1 MHAPPASLSIQH
13 VEELARTNVRDCY
26 QCGKCS
32 AGCPMADRMET
43 LPNQLIRLVQLDRVD
58 KALRSPAIWQCVSCQ
73 TCSARCPKSVDCTA
87 VLDALRQL
95 AVEHDAAP
103 ASQRRTLIFQQ
114 AFLENIRRN
123 GRLAELELVG
133 EFKTRSFW
141 KDMSVPLLLKDAML
155 APRMLKRGK
164 LHLRGEKV
172 RDRGIVRRIFQR
184 CQQGILGTK

>member
-1 MHAPPASLSIQH
+1 M
-13 VEELARTNVRDCY
+13 R
-26 QCGKCS
+26 
-32 AGCPMADRMET
+32 
-43 LPNQLIRLVQLDRVD
+43 
-58 KALRSPAIWQCVSCQ
+58 SCQ

-95 AVEHDAAP
+95 AAEHDAAP

-123 GRLAELELVG
+123 GRLAEMELVG
-133 EFKTRSFW
+133 EFKGRSFW
-141 KDMSVPLLLKDAML
+141 NDMSVPQLFKDAFL

-172 RDRGIVRRIFQR
+172 RDRGIVRRIFAR
-184 CQQGILGTK
+184 CQEKGSEFEV

>member
-32 AGCPMADRMET
+32 AGCPMADHMEL
-43 LPNQLIRLVQLDRVD
+43 LPNQLIRLVQLDRVE
-58 KALRSPAIWQCVSCQ
+58 KAMRSPAIWQCVSCQ

-95 AVEHDAAP
+95 AAEHDAAP

-141 KDMSVPLLLKDAML
+141 NDMNVPMLFKDAML

-184 CQQGILGTK
+184 CQDGK